1 MLLVLPMYALQLP
14 VLLLLRVLIVA
25 LELLERLCHFGACST
40 AAAAAAAAAAAGAA
54 AIAAEQQQWL
64 SGAAPRAR
72 RRRPAASAADPH
84 LAGALL
90 CSSLLCGS
98 VGEASAAAA
107 LLPPGAPARMD
118 AATIVI
124 ESFPASSP
132 GCSGAAPTSVLR
144 FSQECAVASG
154 GSGALGVPL
163 FISRIYRGASC
174 GSGGLLETYK
184 GKNCEAYVRPTLVA
198 PAEVAEKGLLSSVA
212 LPAGMRWGAGSGGIC
227 DGRGTRTSCE
237 YGRRHAAWSA
247 APTPVPARPTSST
260 FPANVGLTV
269 VQLTPEQNAA
279 LNSGGGLSARP
290 DASLL
295 LLPLLTSSALGL
307 LWVSTWAG
315 QLAAS

>member
-1 MLLVLPMYALQLP
+1 MHILQLP
-14 VLLLLRVLIVA
+14 LLLLLRVLVVA
-25 LELLERLCHFGACST
+25 LELLERLCHFGACAAEAG
-40 AAAAAAAAAAAGAA
+40 AAAAAAA
-54 AIAAEQQQWL
+54 EQQQL
-64 SGAAPRAR
+64 LLPVATPRAR
-72 RRRPAASAADPH
+72 RRRPAAATTAAAAR

-98 VGEASAAAA
+98 VGEASAAA

-118 AATIVI
+118 ATTIVI

-132 GCSGAAPTSVLR
+132 GCSGAPTSVLR
-144 FSQECAVASG
+144 YSQECTVASG
-154 GSGALGVPL
+154 GSGALGAPL
-163 FISRIYRGASC
+163 FISRVYRGASC
-174 GSGGLLETYK
+174 GSGGRLETYK
-184 GKNCEAYVRPTLVA
+184 GKNCEAYVRASLLD
-198 PAEVAEKGLLSSVA
+198 PAVVAEKGLLSSVA
-212 LPAGMRWGAGSGGIC
+212 LPAGMRWGVGPRTAGSGGIC

-247 APTPVPARPTSST
+247 APTPVPARPTSNT

-279 LNSGGGLSARP
+279 LNSGGGRGARP
-290 DASLL
+290 DDASLLL

-307 LWVSTWAG
+307 LWAG